1 MHAQL
6 FLPFLA
12 LGGMVAARPNA
23 SPAYKLCQTGKFIVL
38 LRSIQAQVLAND
50 NMQYPRR
57 SLLFRRR
64 ARLRYGGRRRGSA
77 PCRSEMQRCAREVRR

>member
-6 FLPFLA
+6 FLPLLA
-12 LGGMVAARPNA
+12 LSGIVAARPNGT
-23 SPAYKLCQTGKFIVL
+23 PAYKLCQTGKLIVV

-50 NMQYPRR
+50 SMQYPRR

-64 ARLRYGGRRRGSA
+64 ARLRYGGGRRGSA
-77 PCRSEMQRCAREVRR
+77 PCRS